1 MGLKL
6 RQGGAQTACRW
17 GWDADFCIWATA
29 AQLNALVKYVTNK
42 NADVSGDV
50 SRLTFAKVICQL
62 TGRDTSPDT
71 TGYSGNIQYFPDV
84 TSSVDLVTEVSH
96 EHDYILDVDGNEYWI

>member
-17 GWDADFCIWATA
+17 GWDADFCI
-29 AQLNALVKYVTNK
+29 
-42 NADVSGDV
+42 

-71 TGYSGNIQYFPDV
+71 TGYSGNVQYYPDV

-96 EHDYILDVDGNEYWI
+96 EHDYMLDADGDEYWI

>member
-1 MGLKL
+1 MHHAC
-6 RQGGAQTACRW
+6 GA
-17 GWDADFCIWATA
+17 A
-29 AQLNALVKYVTNK
+29 ALFKRFDCTICAAYGHRCGRRIH
-42 NADVSGDV
+42 VSGDV

-71 TGYSGNIQYFPDV
+71 AGYSGNIQYFPDV

-96 EHDYILDVDGNEYWI
+96 EHDYMLDADGNEYWI